1 MGTWIGFAVSLVLLL
16 VLSRRNL
23 ALGMFVAAAVLA
35 LFSLSAAK
43 IGDALLTTATDP
55 SVWLLAWVV
64 ALIPMI
70 GGVLEESGQMDRLVS
85 NLRIGVRPFLA
96 FAPALLGMLPM
107 PGGALLSAPLVER
120 GAGHVPD
127 DIKAAANVWFR
138 HVLLLVYPLG
148 SALIASS
155 KAAGLSVYGVVPFMV
170 PSCILIALL
179 GVVFL
184 LHRVG
189 AAPGVLPG
197 KEAGSETHDR
207 PPFSCRGLLVPL
219 ALILIAPILDLL
231 LAVTCSLPYPEIGT
245 AIGISA
251 SLTVSAI
258 VGRTSRTTIA
268 SVFRRMRP
276 WKYALIILAMFL
288 FLAVFRNSGIPEA
301 IADMSLHPVLLCVV
315 VGFLLGAVTGRIQA
329 PMAILIPIFVSTYG
343 SMGVIALAV
352 TYSAVF
358 VGYIITPIHPCI
370 SVSVEYFHTSI
381 GAFLRRTAAPVAIAL
396 GLCVVAGWF
405 LL

>member
-1 MGTWIGFAVSLVLLL
+1 MGTWIGFSLSIVLLL

-23 ALGMFVAAAVLA
+23 ALGMFVAAVVLA
-35 LFSLSAAK
+35 AFSLSGRQIVSALASTAA
-43 IGDALLTTATDP
+43 DP

-120 GAGHVPD
+120 GAGHVPN
-127 DIKAAANVWFR
+127 DIKASANVWFR

-155 KAAGLSVYGVVPFMV
+155 KAAGLSVYRVIPFMV
-170 PSCILIALL
+170 PSCLIIALL

-184 LHRVG
+184 LRRAEG
-189 AAPGVLPG
+189 PAGTLPG
-197 KEAGSETHDR
+197 SNDGSDGDGR
-207 PPFSCRGLLVPL
+207 DPFSWKGLLIPL
-219 ALILIAPILDLL
+219 MLILIAPILDLT
-231 LAVTCSLPYPEIGT
+231 LAMTCTLAYAEVGT
-245 AIGISA
+245 AIGISV
-251 SLTVSAI
+251 SLVISAV
-258 VGRTSRTTIA
+258 VGRTQRATLRT
-268 SVFRRMRP
+268 VFRRMRP

-288 FLAVFRNSGIPEA
+288 FLAVFQSSGIPEA

-343 SMGVIALAV
+343 AMGMIAFAV
-352 TYSAVF
+352 TYTAVF
-358 VGYIITPIHPCI
+358 LGYILTPVHPCI

-381 GAFLRRTAAPVAIAL
+381 SAFLRRIAVPVAIGW
-396 GLCVVAGWF
+396 GLTVVAGW
-405 LL
+405 LLL

>member
-1 MGTWIGFAVSLVLLL
+1 MGTWIGFAISIVLLL

-23 ALGMFVAAAVLA
+23 ALGMFVAAVVLA
-35 LFSLSAAK
+35 AFSLSGRQIVSALASTAA
-43 IGDALLTTATDP
+43 DP

-120 GAGHVPD
+120 GAGHVPA
-127 DIKAAANVWFR
+127 DIKASANVWFR
-138 HVLLLVYPLG
+138 HALLLVYPLG

-155 KAAGLSVYGVVPFMV
+155 KAADLSVYDVIPFLA
-170 PSCILIALL
+170 PSCIVIILL

-184 LHRVG
+184 LRRID
-189 AAPGVLPG
+189 ATPRMLS
-197 KEAGSETHDR
+197 SESGIEPQDR
-207 PPFSCRGLLVPL
+207 PAFSWRGLLVPL
-219 ALILIAPILDLL
+219 MLILIAPILDLL
-231 LAVTCSLPYPEIGT
+231 LAVTCSFPYSEIGT

-251 SLTVSAI
+251 SLVISAS
-258 VGRTSRTTIA
+258 VGRTGWATLVSI
-268 SVFRRMRP
+268 FRRMRP
-276 WKYALIILAMFL
+276 WKYALIILAMFS
-288 FLAVFRNSGIPEA
+288 FLAVFQNSGIPER

-315 VGFLLGAVTGRIQA
+315 VGFLLGVVTGRIQA
-329 PMAILIPIFVSTYG
+329 PMAILIPIYVSTYG
-343 SMGVIALAV
+343 SMGLTAFAV

-358 VGYIITPIHPCI
+358 LGYIITPVHPCI
-370 SVSVEYFHTSI
+370 SVSVEYFHTSV
-381 GAFLRRTAAPVAIAL
+381 GAFLRRVAAPVAIGWAL
-396 GLCVVAGWF
+396 CIVAGWF

>member
-1 MGTWIGFAVSLVLLL
+1 MRRSSSEAAAITAVAEASAKAIAYIAQAIERPGGQQAVQLKVAEKAVEAYSLVASEATTTL
-16 VLSRRNL
+16 V
-23 ALGMFVAAAVLA
+23 V
-35 LFSLSAAK
+35 
-43 IGDALLTTATDP
+43 P
-55 SVWLLAWVV
+55 SNMTEV
-64 ALIPMI
+64 
-70 GGVLEESGQMDRLVS
+70 
-85 NLRIGVRPFLA
+85 
-96 FAPALLGMLPM
+96 
-107 PGGALLSAPLVER
+107 
-120 GAGHVPD
+120 
-127 DIKAAANVWFR
+127 
-138 HVLLLVYPLG
+138 

-155 KAAGLSVYGVVPFMV
+155 KAAGLSVYGVIPFMV

-343 SMGVIALAV
+343 SMGVIAFAV